1 MKLFKQI
8 EFYSSVAL
16 IAGFCI
22 TWFVTKDNGLLL
34 PAYFTVGTLQL
45 VGMLVHAFNKWFTS
59 RSSMR
64 LYYHWLIAILIM
76 LVPFGF
82 GLFILL
88 YAAPVLAIVYT
99 IICKLEIN
107 ALQLKELVHLK

>member
-1 MKLFKQI
+1 MKRFKLI
-8 EFYSSVAL
+8 EFYNSVLLITGFFISWLISS
-16 IAGFCI
+16 
-22 TWFVTKDNGLLL
+22 DNSLLL
-34 PAYFTVGTLQL
+34 TAYFTIGAVHI
-45 VGMLVHAFNKWFTS
+45 VGMLVHAANKWFTN
-59 RSSMR
+59 RSSLR
-64 LYYHWLIAILIM
+64 LYYHWLITILIL

-88 YAAPVLAIVYT
+88 YTAPVLAIIYT

>member
-16 IAGFCI
+16 IAAFCI
-22 TWFVTKDNGLLL
+22 TWLITRDNNLLL
-34 PAYFTVGTLQL
+34 TAYFTIGALHI
-45 VGMLVHAFNKWFTS
+45 VGMIIHALNKWFTG

-64 LYYHWLIAILIM
+64 LYYHWLIAILMM

-88 YAAPVLAIVYT
+88 YTAPLLAIVYT

>member
-16 IAGFCI
+16 ITGFFI
-22 TWFVTKDNGLLL
+22 TWLVTKDNGFLL
-34 PAYFTVGTLQL
+34 PAYFTVGALQL
-45 VGMLVHAFNKWFTS
+45 VGMLIHAFNKWFTS

-64 LYYHWLIAILIM
+64 LYYHWLITILIM

-88 YAAPVLAIVYT
+88 YAAPALAVAYT
-99 IICKLEIN
+99 VICKLEIN